1 MKNIIKEILK
11 LIYKLSAITYPYVI
25 FLKIANIPDE
35 ITILSSVFT
44 MIYAVIS
51 IILFNWCYEEK

>member
-11 LIYKLSAITYPYVI
+11 QLYKLSAITYPYAI

-35 ITILSSVFT
+35 ITIIGSIFA
-44 MIYAVIS
+44 MIYATIS

>member
-11 LIYKLSAITYPYVI
+11 QLYKLSAITYPYAI
-25 FLKIANIPDE
+25 FLKITNIPDE
-35 ITILSSVFT
+35 ITIIGSIFT
-44 MIYAVIS
+44 MIYAIVS

>member
-11 LIYKLSAITYPYVI
+11 QLYKLSAITYPYVI
-25 FLKIANIPDE
+25 FSKIANIPDE
-35 ITILSSVFT
+35 ITIIGCIFA
-44 MIYAVIS
+44 MIYATLS